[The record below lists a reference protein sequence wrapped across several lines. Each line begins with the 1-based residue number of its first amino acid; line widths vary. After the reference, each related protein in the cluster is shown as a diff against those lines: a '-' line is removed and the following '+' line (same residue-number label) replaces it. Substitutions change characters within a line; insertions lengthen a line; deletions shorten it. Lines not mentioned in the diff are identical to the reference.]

1 MRPVRDERT
10 LHSLSDKL
18 FQCRMTPEHINKLVI
33 NVKYK
38 QKFFNQFLGR
48 LMKLVLTQLMLGQE
62 GSCERYARAL
72 LQSQG

>member
-1 MRPVRDERT
+1 
-10 LHSLSDKL
+10 
-18 FQCRMTPEHINKLVI
+18 MTPEHINKLVI

-72 LQSQG
+72 LQILD